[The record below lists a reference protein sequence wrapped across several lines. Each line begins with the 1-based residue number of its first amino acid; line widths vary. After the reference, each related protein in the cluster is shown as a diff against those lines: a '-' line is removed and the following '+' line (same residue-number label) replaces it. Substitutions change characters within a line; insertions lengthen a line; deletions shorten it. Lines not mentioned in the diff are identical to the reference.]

1 MYSCHMIIDEHD
13 IMYASLPSEGFP
25 NGLCISWSDATDHIW
40 CISEECCL
48 GVPYINQLISVGQCN
63 IYCCHV

>member
-1 MYSCHMIIDEHD
+1 MIIDEHD

-25 NGLCISWSDATDHIW
+25 SGLCISWSDATDHIW

-48 GVPYINQLISVGQCN
+48 GVPYV
-63 IYCCHV
+63 IYKTS